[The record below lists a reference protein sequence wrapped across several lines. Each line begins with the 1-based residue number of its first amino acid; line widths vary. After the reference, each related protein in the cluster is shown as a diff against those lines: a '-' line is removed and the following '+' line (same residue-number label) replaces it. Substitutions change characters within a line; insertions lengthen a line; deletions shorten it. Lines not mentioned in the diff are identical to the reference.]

1 MNKSTMQN
9 LRRNARSMAF
19 GSPYAEGLLCFL
31 CFAVVIYALFRLHQP
46 IQEIIAGH
54 DSAYHYLRIDATAE
68 NLRNGTLFSGVD
80 YLFLNGAGYASSAAY
95 PDFFLLIPACL
106 RLLGVGIGTTMS
118 VYLLLCDCATYLT
131 MFLCGRACTKS
142 AVGGTIAAVAYTL
155 CQYRMDN
162 IFIRLA
168 LGEVQA
174 LIFWPLILYGL
185 YDLIF
190 EDFRKPYV
198 LGIGF
203 VGMLLSHVIST
214 VFAFALSVLLA
225 VLFFYRLLR
234 QPKKLLKLLLTAVA
248 VLAVT
253 AFYWIPL
260 LELKGSCDL
269 GVDHP
274 AFYASNYPLEF
285 YNVFRD
291 LYTGADGPSLGIVL
305 FLLCMLRVFLTKRSP
320 AYQAFSMQCAS
331 DRSASVRTAAD
342 AFALLGVFFA
352 VFTTKLVPWKKL
364 AKYLDFMQ
372 FPWRLFGPVSA
383 LLVLAGAIYLFYLLS
398 FTKAKKLGLV
408 AAVAAFFLCF
418 LIHMDRLTITRLGVY
433 QDDYF
438 TSQADPTFSI
448 GMSEYLPMAA
458 RNDGDAMRARTDVLT
473 LDDTITC
480 SFERNVNELHFT
492 TPEGDAKTAEV
503 PYIWYKGYEA
513 VDETGAELPVTM
525 SDHGFVSVELPGG
538 VHEITVTHH
547 ATPLRVACN
556 VGSLLAAVALLGL
569 AVLHRFRKPP
579 KPCVLVQDRSSTEA
593 AESVQQPEK
602 QEEQAEAPQ
611 EAQASSENQSKEE
624 PTC

>member
-174 LIFWPLILYGL
+174 LIFWPLILCGL

-253 AFYWIPL
+253 AF
-260 LELKGSCDL
+260 
-269 GVDHP
+269 
-274 AFYASNYPLEF
+274 
-285 YNVFRD
+285 
-291 LYTGADGPSLGIVL
+291 
-305 FLLCMLRVFLTKRSP
+305 
-320 AYQAFSMQCAS
+320 
-331 DRSASVRTAAD
+331 
-342 AFALLGVFFA
+342 
-352 VFTTKLVPWKKL
+352 
-364 AKYLDFMQ
+364 
-372 FPWRLFGPVSA
+372 
-383 LLVLAGAIYLFYLLS
+383 
-398 FTKAKKLGLV
+398 
-408 AAVAAFFLCF
+408 
-418 LIHMDRLTITRLGVY
+418 
-433 QDDYF
+433 
-438 TSQADPTFSI
+438 
-448 GMSEYLPMAA
+448 
-458 RNDGDAMRARTDVLT
+458 
-473 LDDTITC
+473 
-480 SFERNVNELHFT
+480 
-492 TPEGDAKTAEV
+492 
-503 PYIWYKGYEA
+503 
-513 VDETGAELPVTM
+513 
-525 SDHGFVSVELPGG
+525 
-538 VHEITVTHH
+538 
-547 ATPLRVACN
+547 
-556 VGSLLAAVALLGL
+556 
-569 AVLHRFRKPP
+569 
-579 KPCVLVQDRSSTEA
+579 
-593 AESVQQPEK
+593 
-602 QEEQAEAPQ
+602 
-611 EAQASSENQSKEE
+611 
-624 PTC
+624 